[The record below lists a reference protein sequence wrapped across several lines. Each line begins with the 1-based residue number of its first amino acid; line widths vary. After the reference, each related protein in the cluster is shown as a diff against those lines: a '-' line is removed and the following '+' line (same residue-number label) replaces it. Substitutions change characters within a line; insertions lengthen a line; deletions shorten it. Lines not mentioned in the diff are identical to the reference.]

1 MRVDKML
8 MTPQVIE
15 EAAKSIVNFWE
26 SSELPDVDKAKILT
40 MVKEYYDDKNEY
52 VYEQYLAQLTQRT
65 IDRRVPQTK
74 FDDV

>member
-1 MRVDKML
+1 ML
-8 MTPQVIE
+8 TPQVIE
-15 EAAKSIVNFWE
+15 KAATDIVEFWE
-26 SSELPDVDKAKILT
+26 NSELPDTDKAKILT
-40 MVKEYYDDKNEY
+40 MVKEYYDDKNDY

>member
-1 MRVDKML
+1 MIL
-8 MTPQVIE
+8 TPQQIE
-15 EAAKSIVNFWE
+15 NAATDIVEFWE
-26 SSELPDVDKAKILT
+26 NSSLPDADKAKILT
-40 MVKEYYDDKNEY
+40 MVKEYYEDKNDF

>member
-1 MRVDKML
+1 ML
-8 MTPQVIE
+8 ITPQVIE
-15 EAAKSIVNFWE
+15 KAATDIVEFWE
-26 SSELPDVDKAKILT
+26 TSELPETDKAKILT
-40 MVKEYYDDKNEY
+40 MIKDYYNDKNDY

>member
-1 MRVDKML
+1 ML
-8 MTPQVIE
+8 TPQVIE
-15 EAAKSIVNFWE
+15 KAATEIVEFWE
-26 SSELPDVDKAKILT
+26 SSELLDTDKAKILT
-40 MVKEYYDDKNEY
+40 MVKEYYDDKNDY

>member
-1 MRVDKML
+1 MII
-8 MTPQVIE
+8 TPQVIE
-15 EAAKSIVNFWE
+15 KAATDIVEFWE
-26 SSELPDVDKAKILT
+26 TCGLPDTDKAKILT
-40 MVKEYYDDKNEY
+40 MVKEYYDDKNDY

>member
-1 MRVDKML
+1 ML
-8 MTPQVIE
+8 ITPQVIE
-15 EAAKSIVNFWE
+15 SAATDIVEFWE
-26 SSELPDVDKAKILT
+26 QSELPDTDKAKILT
-40 MVKEYYDDKNEY
+40 MVKDYYNDKNDY

>member
-1 MRVDKML
+1 ML
-8 MTPQVIE
+8 TPQIIE
-15 EAAKSIVNFWE
+15 KAATDIVEFWE
-26 SSELPDVDKAKILT
+26 ESELPDTDKAKILT
-40 MVKEYYDDKNEY
+40 MVRDYYNEKNDY

>member
-1 MRVDKML
+1 MTL
-8 MTPQVIE
+8 ILTPQHIE
-15 EAAKSIVNFWE
+15 QAATDIVEFWE
-26 SSELPDVDKAKILT
+26 GSNLPDADKAKILT
-40 MVKEYYDDKNEY
+40 MVKEYYEDKNEF

>member
-1 MRVDKML
+1 ML
-8 MTPQVIE
+8 ITPQVIE
-15 EAAKSIVNFWE
+15 KAATDIVEFWE
-26 SSELPDVDKAKILT
+26 QSELPETDKAKILT
-40 MVKEYYDDKNEY
+40 MIKDYYNDKNDY